1 MLDVDLA
8 VKILKIR
15 VRLDVLFVNGL
26 PGALFDFS
34 RVEEQA
40 LAFDKNTVFLRINCL
55 VNIALFEQ
63 KGHPEVH
70 YCYVGK
76 FDQTPFFRSWKLKI
90 QFLLLTIL
98 KEVGQLVNE
107 EICIGHLIL

>member
-26 PGALFDFS
+26 PGAFFDFS
-34 RVEEQA
+34 RVEEE
-40 LAFDKNTVFLRINCL
+40 AFVFDENTVLLRINRL
-55 VNIALFEQ
+55 INIALFEQ
-63 KGHPEVH
+63 KRHPEVH
-70 YCYVGK
+70 YGYVGEL
-76 FDQTPFFRSWKLKI
+76 DQNPFFCSWKLKI
-90 QFLLLTIL
+90 QFLLLPIL